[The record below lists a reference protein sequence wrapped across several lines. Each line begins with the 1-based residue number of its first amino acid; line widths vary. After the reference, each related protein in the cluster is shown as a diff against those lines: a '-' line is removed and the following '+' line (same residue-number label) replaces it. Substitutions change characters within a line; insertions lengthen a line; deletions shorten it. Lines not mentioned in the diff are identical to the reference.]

1 MLSVC
6 QNVGSGTLDLTQSE
20 PPQAQRGKV
29 LIANRA
35 SLISAGTEKMVMDFA
50 KKSLLAKAKERPD
63 QVRRVLEKVQTDGP
77 LETYRQ
83 VRQRLD
89 EPLTLGYSSAGV
101 VIGCGEDVEGFQI
114 GDRVASNG
122 PHASVVSVPVN
133 LVARVPDSLDFERA
147 SFAVLGS
154 IALQGV
160 RLSKCVLGETA
171 FVIGLGLV
179 GQMTVGLLRAAGCR
193 VIGTDPDPAKCELA
207 KASGAE
213 IARPGL
219 SSGQAM
225 ELTGGLG
232 PDSVIITASTA
243 SNGPIELAC
252 DAVRPKGRI
261 VLVGVVGLEIPR
273 RPMFFKEAEFVVS
286 CSYGP
291 GRYDSNYEDRGID
304 YPAAHVRWTEQRN
317 MQSVLDLLGRGQLQV
332 DHLVTHKYEI
342 EKAVDAYTMVREA
355 TEPYLGILLKYPSQN
370 APSQSDVQGGEVY
383 SFSINRLL
391 GATAPSAAKRK
402 VVGKPKLAV
411 LGVGNFAK
419 TTMLPAVVRSGVF
432 ENRVLCSAGGV
443 SAEHARKK
451 FQFANASA
459 ASDEVLEGDDTNT
472 VMILTRPD
480 MHASQVIQALEQG
493 KHAFV
498 EKPLAITTN
507 ELTQVK
513 QAVERNPGQVLMV
526 GYNRRF
532 SAAAKRAQAHF
543 EHVTAPLTVQ
553 YRFNA
558 GAIPADSWV
567 QHPEEGGGRII
578 GEACHAIDLVT
589 FLTGSVPVEVHAM
602 SIGGVNAPAKVDDQ
616 AFITIRHANGS
627 VSSIGYLAGGARSM
641 PKERVEIFGG
651 GRSSVID
658 DYKSVTCYSSGK
670 SKRTKIRSG
679 KGHLEEI
686 QEFAKAIETGA
697 WPIAWQQLEATSVA
711 AIAAMQS
718 LRTGAPVRLLNNQE
732 QRVAA

>member
-6 QNVGSGTLDLTQSE
+6 QNVGSGTLDLTKSE
-20 PPQAQRGKV
+20 PPQVQPGKV
-29 LIANRA
+29 LIANQA

-77 LETYRQ
+77 LETFRQ

-89 EPLTLGYSSAGV
+89 DPLTLGYSSAGV
-101 VIGCGEDVEGFQI
+101 VIGCGEGVEGFQI

-133 LVARVPDSLDFERA
+133 LVARVPDTVNFEQA

-171 FVIGLGLV
+171 FVVGLGLV
-179 GQMTVGLLRAAGCR
+179 GQMTVGLLHAAGCR
-193 VIGTDPDPAKCELA
+193 VIGTDPDPKKCELA

-213 IARPGL
+213 VARPGL
-219 SSGQAM
+219 TAAQAT
-225 ELTGGLG
+225 EITGGLG
-232 PDSVIITASTA
+232 PDSVILTASTA

-252 DAVRPKGRI
+252 EAVRQKGRI
-261 VLVGVVGLEIPR
+261 VLVGVVGLEMPR

-317 MQSVLDLLGRGQLQV
+317 MQSVLDLLGRDQLRV
-332 DHLVTHKYEI
+332 DHLVTHKFEI
-342 EKAVDAYTMVREA
+342 EKAVEAYSMVREA
-355 TEPYLGILLKYPSQN
+355 TEPYLGIVLKYPNHTSQI
-370 APSQSDVQGGEVY
+370 QSDTPPVELG
-383 SFSINRLL
+383 SF
-391 GATAPSAAKRK
+391 GTAKSFAPALKQVKGPKVPAKPR
-402 VVGKPKLAV
+402 LAV

-419 TTMLPAVVRSGVF
+419 ITMLPAVVRSAAF

-459 ASDEVLEGDDTNT
+459 AGSDVLASDDTDA
-472 VMILTRPD
+472 VMILTRHD
-480 MHASQVIQALEQG
+480 LHATQTIRGLDHG
-493 KHAFV
+493 KHVFV
-498 EKPLAITTN
+498 EKPLAMTTS
-507 ELTQVK
+507 ELVEIK
-513 QAVERNPGQVLMV
+513 QAVERNPSQILTV

-532 SAAAKRAQAHF
+532 SAAAKRAKTHF
-543 EHVTAPLTVQ
+543 EHVTAPMTVQ

-567 QHPEEGGGRII
+567 QHPQEGGGRII

-589 FLTGSVPVEVHAM
+589 YLAGSLPVEIHAM
-602 SIGGVNAPAKVDDQ
+602 SIGGANAPSKVDDQ
-616 AFITIRHANGS
+616 AFMTIRHANGS
-627 VSSIGYLAGGARSM
+627 VSSVGYLAGGARSM
-641 PKERVEIFGG
+641 PKERVEVFSG
-651 GRSSVID
+651 GRSCVID
-658 DYKSVTCYSSGK
+658 DFKSVTCYASGK

-686 QEFAKAIETGA
+686 QEFARAIETGE
-697 WPIAWQQLEATSVA
+697 WPISWPELEATSVA
-711 AIAAMQS
+711 AIAAVQS